1 MLLAL
6 AVSQDVTL
14 MDTPKRFLRDEAA
27 IWTSPVRKSGYS
39 SRAVKKYLIPF
50 AAITG
55 TLIATDKFTSRGLP
69 NSSDQVIWSGRASQ
83 MGSWYSTAGLSG
95 AALLYGQFSGNGH
108 MRETGILA
116 LEALGHAQVVTF
128 AVKQVTNRRRPADGD
143 YNIGFWKGGNAF
155 PSGHAASAFAVATV
169 FAYEY
174 RQHIAVPIAAYGL
187 ATAVSISRV
196 GARRHWMS
204 DIFAGASMGFMMGRL
219 VYRRHHNPDL
229 PGVKVTSDWKKLAK
243 PDIGFAPGG
252 AALNWR
258 F

>member
-1 MLLAL
+1 MLLVL
-6 AVSQDVTL
+6 AVSQDVSV
-14 MDTPKRFLRDEAA
+14 METPKRFLRNEAA
-27 IWTSPVRKSGYS
+27 IWTSPVRKSNYS

-69 NSSDQVIWSGRASQ
+69 NSSDQLIWSGRASQ
-83 MGSWYSTAGLSG
+83 MGAWYSTAGLSG
-95 AALLYGQFSGNGH
+95 AALLYGQFSGNRH

-128 AVKQVTNRRRPADGD
+128 AIKQATNRRRPVDGD
-143 YNIGFWKGGNAF
+143 EHIGFWKAGTAF
-155 PSGHAASAFAVATV
+155 PSGHSASAFAVATV

-174 RQHIAVPIAAYGL
+174 RQHKAVPIAAYGL
-187 ATAVSISRV
+187 ASLVAVSRV

-204 DIFAGASMGFMMGRL
+204 DIFAGGSMGFMMGRFI
-219 VYRRHHNPDL
+219 YRRHHNPDL
-229 PGVKVTSDWKKLAK
+229 PGVRVTSGWKQLTK
-243 PDIGFAPGG
+243 PDVGFAPGG
-252 AALNWR
+252 ASLNWR